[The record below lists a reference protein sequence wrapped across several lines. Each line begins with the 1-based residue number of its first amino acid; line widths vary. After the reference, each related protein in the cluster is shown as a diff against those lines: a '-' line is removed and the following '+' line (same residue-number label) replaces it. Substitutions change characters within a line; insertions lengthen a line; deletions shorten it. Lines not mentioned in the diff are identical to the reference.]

1 MTDLAL
7 ALEPTG
13 ALSLSLE
20 GGGSLGLGAD
30 GYVGSAFSP
39 QVEVTEIEGGHR
51 VAVTYRTAEGLRT
64 DTFDV
69 LDGEQGPPGPQ
80 GPQGA
85 KGDTGDTGPQGE
97 RGPIGPTGPQGPQGE
112 TYELTQADI
121 EAIAELVTTEYL
133 HAEGVSF

>member
-39 QVEVTEIEGGHR
+39 QVELIEIEGGHR

-64 DTFDV
+64 ATFDV
-69 LDGEQGPPGPQ
+69 LDGERGPMGPTGPQ
-80 GPQGA
+80 GP

-97 RGPIGPTGPQGPQGE
+97 RGPMGPTGPQGPQGE

>member
-13 ALSLSLE
+13 ALALSLE

-39 QVEVTEIEGGHR
+39 RVEVTEIDGGHR
-51 VAVTYRTAEGLRT
+51 VAVTYRTPEGLRT

-69 LDGEQGPPGPQ
+69 LDGERGPMGPTGPQ
-80 GPQGA
+80 GP
-85 KGDTGDTGPQGE
+85 KGDTGDTGPQGVQ
-97 RGPIGPTGPQGPQGE
+97 GPMGPTGPQGPQGE